1 MSGFKKKKGL
11 NLMVVKIRTPVGY
24 KDPECPSQHCGAI
37 QSVPP
42 NPWCRRR
49 KPLITSTD
57 VIRILSS
64 GHHECTKF

>member
-1 MSGFKKKKGL
+1 MSGFKKKGL
-11 NLMVVKIRTPVGY
+11 NLMVVKIRTQDGY
-24 KDPECPSQHCGAI
+24 DGSQHCGAI

-57 VIRILSS
+57 VIRILS
-64 GHHECTKF
+64 